1 MISDIEKGSMKNTFK
16 FVGAS
21 MTRGLFFAGGKFT
34 FAIGAPKDSNLRGAV
49 HVCKV
54 IMT

>member
-1 MISDIEKGSMKNTFK
+1 MTSDSDKISMKNNYK

-34 FAIGAPKDSNLRGAV
+34 FAIGAPKDFNLKGAV

-54 IMT
+54 IIT

>member
-1 MISDIEKGSMKNTFK
+1 MTSDFDKSSMKNTFK
-16 FVGAS
+16 FVGAA
-21 MTRGLFFAGGKFT
+21 MTRGLFFSGGKFT
-34 FAIGAPKDSNLRGAV
+34 FAIGAPKDFNLRGAV